1 MKLWDILDRYPI
13 VLKEIWVPCVK
24 KGCKDW
30 KNSNHQSS
38 LTLKVSSAMAV
49 QTIIK
54 LGKFLKALEENSK
67 MYVSLPMA
75 IDVRDYLI
83 VLDHP
88 I

>member
-1 MKLWDILDRYPI
+1 
-13 VLKEIWVPCVK
+13 
-24 KGCKDW
+24 
-30 KNSNHQSS
+30 
-38 LTLKVSSAMAV
+38 MAV

-54 LGKFLKALEENSK
+54 LGKFLKALEEDSK
-67 MYVSLPMA
+67 MYVSLPIA